1 MIAGKVFLEITLHL
15 GMAGIGNLGLQ
26 VYVGGMV
33 KEDIGRMNADQQ
45 QTDKATRYHRE
56 TP

>member
-1 MIAGKVFLEITLHL
+1 
-15 GMAGIGNLGLQ
+15 MAGIGNFGLQ
-26 VYVGGMV
+26 VYVGSVV

-45 QTDKATRYHRE
+45 QTDKATQYHWE

>member
-1 MIAGKVFLEITLHL
+1 
-15 GMAGIGNLGLQ
+15 MAGIGNLDLQ
-26 VYVGGMV
+26 AYVGSVV

-45 QTDKATRYHRE
+45 QTDKATRYHWE